1 MPLAKQLLNLLND
14 QTKLTQ
20 TLKHISLSDASS
32 GEPQRGP
39 TDVRVSAL
47 LHQRRHNQVKSSISS
62 IWHEIHPDTVQFLV
76 ISIYVFNLPSG
87 LAVKMPKLAKTLF
100 LVAILSRMNTAPSA
114 APPAL
119 REKVKSLPVDKS
131 AKKIRLS
138 SHMYI

>member
-1 MPLAKQLLNLLND
+1 M
-14 QTKLTQ
+14 
-20 TLKHISLSDASS
+20 
-32 GEPQRGP
+32 
-39 TDVRVSAL
+39 
-47 LHQRRHNQVKSSISS
+47 
-62 IWHEIHPDTVQFLV
+62 QFLV

-114 APPAL
+114 APLAL

-138 SHMYI
+138 SHTYI